1 MKENLIGQQFGH
13 LTVIDY
19 NENNKKWICKCDC
32 GNMTEVVTSNLK
44 LGNTKSCGHLKN
56 AKGVRKH
63 KDINI
68 MNDKKDYQ
76 EYIKELGQKIKTYRI
91 MKEMSQQDLEDK
103 TGVSKRSISRLEQG
117 ESVQVDNLFKI
128 LLALELG
135 DNIELLV
142 PDQTKRPSF
151 YLEKTADKPKRV
163 RKKIEKSEFKWGD
176 EQ

>member
-1 MKENLIGQQFGH
+1 
-13 LTVIDY
+13 
-19 NENNKKWICKCDC
+19 
-32 GNMTEVVTSNLK
+32 
-44 LGNTKSCGHLKN
+44 
-56 AKGVRKH
+56 
-63 KDINI
+63 

-151 YLEKTADKPKRV
+151 YLEKTSDKPKRV
-163 RKKIEKSEFKWGD
+163 RKKIKKSEFKWGD